1 MEDWDV
7 METSGLCWLNSKN
20 KGYLHHRQQGARVL
34 RAGRESLG
42 QEVVN
47 RSQPPSFSFEA
58 LPLRLLWQSFL
69 SKKKRCMATSEVF
82 VLFC

>member
-20 KGYLHHRQQGARVL
+20 KGYSHHRQQGAGTSARVL

-69 SKKKRCMATSEVF
+69 SKKERCLATS
-82 VLFC
+82 